1 MAQINA
7 NVKSIN
13 TIGKVFR
20 IVTIIAKILVIVGF
34 VVSMIIG
41 IAVLTVPN
49 DAIDINANCNATIS
63 IDRDDIP
70 DSLIKVEESNDKW
83 DIMGIKLKLKV
94 RDTKIDDNNR
104 EITVAGTLNDMTAKE
119 LKIMIAGICFAAAI
133 TCVFLYIALIF
144 GGSLAKALAKCETP
158 FSDEV
163 IKAMCSFGKSLIPIG
178 VIAVMCG
185 TEGIVVMLLVLVIL
199 LFIHIIKYGAEV
211 QKCTDKMNAADK
223 PME

>member
-13 TIGKVFR
+13 TIGKIFR
-20 IVTIIAKILVIVGF
+20 IVTIIAKILVIVAF
-34 VVSMIIG
+34 VVSLIIG
-41 IAVLTVPN
+41 IAVLTVPD
-49 DAIDINANCNATIS
+49 DAIDINANCNATIN

-94 RDTKIDDNNR
+94 RDSKIDDNNR
-104 EITVAGTLNDMTAKE
+104 EITVDGTLNDMTAKE
-119 LKIMIAGICFAAAI
+119 LKIMIGGVCFGIAFS
-133 TCVFLYIALIF
+133 CVFVYIALIF

-163 IKAMCSFGKSLIPIG
+163 IKAMCSFGKSLVPLG
-178 VIAVMCG
+178 VIAVICG
-185 TEGIVVMLLVLVIL
+185 AEGIGVMMLVLIIL
-199 LFIHIIKYGAEV
+199 LFIHIIKYGADI
-211 QKCTDKMNAADK
+211 QKGAGSMNAVDK
-223 PME
+223 PVE

>member
-1 MAQINA
+1 MAQTNA

-20 IVTIIAKILVIVGF
+20 IITIIAKILVIIGF
-34 VVSMIIG
+34 VVSLIIG
-41 IAVLTVPN
+41 IAVLTVPD
-49 DAIDINANCNATIS
+49 DAIDINANCNATIR

-94 RDTKIDDNNR
+94 RDTKIDDDNR

-119 LKIMIAGICFAAAI
+119 LKIMIAGICFAAAV

-144 GGSLAKALAKCETP
+144 GGTLAKALAKCETP

-178 VIAVMCG
+178 VIAVICG
-185 TEGIVVMLLVLVIL
+185 AEGIGVMMLVLIIL
-199 LFIHIIKYGAEV
+199 LFIHIIKYGADI
-211 QKCTDKMNAADK
+211 QKGANTTNAADK
-223 PME
+223 PIE